1 MNSLEY
7 AKAVLDSKN
16 VAIPMFLL
24 SKFAPTASQ
33 KIQHKNSTSENSSSS
48 EFFQ

>member
-16 VAIPMFLL
+16 VAISMFLL
-24 SKFAPTASQ
+24 SKFTPTASQ
-33 KIQHKNSTSENSSSS
+33 KFQHENTTSKNSSSS